1 MKTLILILFFVL
13 PVAESAFAASA
24 STRIGVQPRN
34 EGSSSLDTTPPVIS
48 ISKPLIQDKK
58 ARTKD
63 AYVAISGKAADS
75 SGVSAVTLNNHPA
88 TLDENGNF
96 STELLLKPG
105 ENQVTVV
112 ATDIYRNTASYKF
125 TVVREKETIAAQ
137 VDKTPPVITLI
148 SPEVKRGVKIT
159 SPGESLLVT
168 GIATNQ
174 SGVASVTVNGQP
186 AALDENGNFSAE
198 LLLKPGL
205 NKITV
210 TAVDIYKNSAT
221 ENFSVTRASGK
232 VASASA
238 EKKDP
243 VEQPQKGK
251 NYALMIGINRYK
263 NIDPL
268 KTAVKDTE
276 EMAEVLR
283 DVYGFETRMLLNEKA
298 TDTAILKELNNL
310 RSRITPAD
318 RLIIY
323 YAGHGILDKV
333 TDASYWLPFDA
344 ELSDDTNWLDTKR
357 ITDQLKRITAK
368 QVLVIADSCYSGA
381 ISRDIK
387 SDLLG
392 GDTREN
398 YLKKLQERPSRVL
411 IASGGNEPVADS
423 GGNGHSIFA
432 EVLLNALKNP
442 DRPVF
447 TAGELLTNK
456 VREAVAGRAEQTPEY
471 KIIRN
476 SGHDS
481 GDFIFIK
488 K

>member
-1 MKTLILILFFVL
+1 MRQVALILVFALL
-13 PVAESAFAASA
+13 AAESVFAASA

-63 AYVAISGKAADS
+63 AYVVISGKAADA

-88 TLDENGNF
+88 TLDESGNF

-125 TVVREKETIAAQ
+125 TVVREKETVAAQ
-137 VDKTPPVITLI
+137 IDKTPPVITLI

-205 NKITV
+205 NKISV

-232 VASASA
+232 VASAA
-238 EKKDP
+238 KKDP
-243 VEQPQKGK
+243 AEQPQIGK

-310 RSRITPAD
+310 RSKITPAD

-368 QVLVIADSCYSGA
+368 QVLIIADSCYSGA

-392 GDTREN
+392 GETRDN